1 MASVQVG
8 VGRSSGSA
16 AAPRATLFPMFLKL
30 AGRKCLVVGGG
41 RTAESKVESLLCCGA
56 TVHVVAPRITDTIG
70 TWMREQR
77 LTWRAR
83 SFASS
88 DLQGMFLVVAATS
101 SREVNEK
108 VFRQAEARRILCNAV
123 DEPDRCHFYYSAV
136 VRRGDLQIAI
146 STAGLSPALAKS
158 LRLELESQIGP
169 EYAAWLERL
178 GEARRMLFARETDP
192 IRRRRILHRLAGR
205 RPEPARGGEEPA

>member
-1 MASVQVG
+1 
-8 VGRSSGSA
+8 
-16 AAPRATLFPMFLKL
+16 MFLKL

-41 RTAESKVESLLCCGA
+41 RTAESKVGSLLSCGA
-56 TVHVVAPRITDTIG
+56 VVHVVAPRITQTIG
-70 TWMREQR
+70 AWMREQR
-77 LTWRAR
+77 VTWQAR
-83 SFASS
+83 SFAPA

-101 SREVNEK
+101 SREVNQA
-108 VFRQAEARRILCNAV
+108 VFRRAEARRILCNTV

-158 LRLELESQIGP
+158 LRLELEAQIGP

-178 GEARRMLFARETDP
+178 GRARKILFRRETDP
-192 IRRRRILHRLAGR
+192 ARRRHLLHRLAAGR
-205 RPEPARGGEEPA
+205 PQRPRSAEESA